1 MAKNADFQLAIDTSG
16 CTQGWS
22 GSLVRPRVRTID
34 GHEVPLEI
42 YALAKDDNE
51 LLETGMELML
61 HGLSNRNY

>member
-1 MAKNADFQLAIDTSG
+1 
-16 CTQGWS
+16 
-22 GSLVRPRVRTID
+22 VRPRVRTID